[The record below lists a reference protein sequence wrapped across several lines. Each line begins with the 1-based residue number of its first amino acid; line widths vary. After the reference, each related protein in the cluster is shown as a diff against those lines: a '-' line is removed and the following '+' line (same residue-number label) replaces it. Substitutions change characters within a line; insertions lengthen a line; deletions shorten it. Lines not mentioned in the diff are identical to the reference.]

1 MTHSRE
7 SPDFLDTS
15 ERFVD
20 VPGGSVYVRVFTPPA
35 PALGDAE
42 PISGNSAARM
52 LGAAAHERIGGAAPV
67 ILLHDSLGCVEMW
80 REFPSLLAEKLLR
93 PVIAYDRLGFGRSS
107 RRAQLP
113 SIRFIEEEAEI
124 YFPAILAGLGIR
136 RFIAFG
142 HSVGGAMAVIAA
154 ARLARDCEA
163 IVTESAQAFV
173 QDQTLQSIAEAKKS
187 FEDPRLFERL
197 ARYHGEN
204 AGWVLRAWTDTW
216 LSPEFASWS
225 LEKDLPLVRCPLLA
239 IHGVHDEFGS
249 VRFPETLSELAG
261 GPAEKLIIEDCGHVP
276 HREKGS
282 IVLDAVDRFLRQS
295 TSHPGNGPL
304 RA

>member
-1 MTHSRE
+1 M
-7 SPDFLDTS
+7 S

-20 VPGGSVYVRVFTPPA
+20 VPGGSVYVRVFTP
-35 PALGDAE
+35 
-42 PISGNSAARM
+42 
-52 LGAAAHERIGGAAPV
+52 AAHERIGRATPV

-80 REFPSLLAEKLLR
+80 REFPSLLAEKLQR
-93 PVIAYDRLGFGRSS
+93 PVVAYDRLGFGRSS
-107 RRAQLP
+107 RRTELP
-113 SIRFIEEEAEI
+113 SIGFVREEAEV
-124 YFPAILAGLGIR
+124 YLPAILRGLRIG

-154 ARLARDCEA
+154 ARFARDCEA
-163 IVTESAQAFV
+163 VITESAQAYV
-173 QDQTLQSIAEAKKS
+173 QDQTLRSIAEAKKN

-204 AGWVLRAWTDTW
+204 AAWVLRAWTDTW
-216 LSPEFASWS
+216 LTPEFASWS

-249 VRFPETLSELAG
+249 VRFPETLCALAG

-276 HREKGS
+276 HREQPG
-282 IVLDAVDRFLRQS
+282 IVLDVVQSFLNE
-295 TSHPGNGPL
+295 THKK
-304 RA
+304 